1 MVLSTPTEWSNT
13 LISNICQLTTTDE
26 LGYSR
31 KKQTAGRGRGVED
44 MEFPGVEELT
54 SGFFEGDQEK
64 IMWNF
69 QGSWFYGP
77 RISEEE
83 GCNTI
88 KFCCNVEFLEG

>member
-1 MVLSTPTEWSNT
+1 
-13 LISNICQLTTTDE
+13 
-26 LGYSR
+26 
-31 KKQTAGRGRGVED
+31 
-44 MEFPGVEELT
+44 MEFLGVEELT

-88 KFCCNVEFLEG
+88 KFCCNVEFLGG